1 MINSVA
7 ATRLREILGQVLDQV
22 RYDRKAVAI
31 TRNNKTVAWI
41 VPVDKEGEGR
51 PTVPT
56 EFREAE

>member
-1 MINSVA
+1 MIKTVA

-41 VPVDKEGEGR
+41 VPADPKEEDR